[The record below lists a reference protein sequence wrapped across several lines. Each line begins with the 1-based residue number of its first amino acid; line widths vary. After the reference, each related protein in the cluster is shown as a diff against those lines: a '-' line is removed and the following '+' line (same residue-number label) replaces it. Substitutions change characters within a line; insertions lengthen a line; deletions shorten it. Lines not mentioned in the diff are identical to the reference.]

1 MPALETVN
9 HFVGIATIAMQ
20 VAAAVL
26 LWIFIVRG
34 RSEGAG
40 AIAASVGRWGVWA
53 GFALTL
59 GAAAMSLFY
68 SDVLGIE
75 PCPLCWWQRVF
86 MFPQVILFAMAL
98 WRPDARVAEH
108 SVVLSGIG
116 LVIALYHHALQVLPS
131 GSLPCPAV
139 GVSCAQRI
147 IFEFGY
153 ITFPLVAATLFS
165 LLIVLM
171 LLVGRTRVY

>member
-1 MPALETVN
+1 MIALETVN
-9 HFVGIATIAMQ
+9 HLVGAATVAMQ
-20 VAAAVL
+20 LAAITVL
-26 LWIFIVRG
+26 GAYLMRG
-34 RSEGAG
+34 TSDRAG
-40 AIAASVGRWGVWA
+40 AIAASVGRWGIWA
-53 GFALTL
+53 GFLLTL

-75 PCPLCWWQRVF
+75 PCPLCWWQRVC
-86 MFPQVILFAMAL
+86 MFPQVVLFAMAL
-98 WRPDARVAEH
+98 WKPDPRVADH
-108 SVVLSGIG
+108 SIALSGIG
-116 LVIALYHHALQVLPS
+116 LAIALYHHALQVLPS

-153 ITFPLVAATLFS
+153 VTFPLVAATLFS

-171 LLVGRTRVY
+171 LFVRKQR